1 MQIFLVIEKCF
12 QHGEVVYDDQ
22 FAAFASKPS
31 ALEYVRQHEEMNL
44 LSGNFQGFLYDYEV
58 VTLPVKEIVNA

>member
-12 QHGEVVYDDQ
+12 QHGEVANAGR

-44 LSGNFQGFLYDYEV
+44 LSGNFQGFVYDYKV
-58 VTLPVKEIVNA
+58 VTLPVKEMLNA